1 MEKTKVVKD
10 LEAKTLTIEREI
22 NAPKQKVWGAYAD
35 KDIFAQWWGPEG
47 WETTVKEFDFRP
59 GGHNLYAMKCVDPKQ
74 GDFFGQESWAVM
86 QYQTMDEPNGFSYK
100 DLFANPD
107 GTPMENMPV
116 VNVEIKFIEKDD
128 KTTIVTTI
136 QANAAEEIEKLLAM
150 GMVEGISSTFDR
162 LEKLFA

>member
-1 MEKTKVVKD
+1 
-10 LEAKTLTIEREI
+10 
-22 NAPKQKVWGAYAD
+22 
-35 KDIFAQWWGPEG
+35 
-47 WETTVKEFDFRP
+47 
-59 GGHNLYAMKCVDPKQ
+59 
-74 GDFFGQESWAVM
+74 
-86 QYQTMDEPNGFSYK
+86 MDEPNGFSYK

-116 VNVEIKFIEKDD
+116 VNVEIKFIEKDG
-128 KTTIVTTI
+128 KTTVATTI